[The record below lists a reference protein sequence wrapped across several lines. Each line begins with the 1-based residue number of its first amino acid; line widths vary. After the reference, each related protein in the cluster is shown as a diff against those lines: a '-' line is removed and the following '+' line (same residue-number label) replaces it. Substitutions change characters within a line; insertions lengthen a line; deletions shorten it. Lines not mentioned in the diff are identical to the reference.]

1 MIIKDVWMWIF
12 PKLLSDK
19 SGEKMKDWYKDS
31 EKILLKF
38 FVKTNGSTLKQRASK
53 SLGIH
58 DELIV
63 KYKTLKFC
71 LPEK

>member
-31 EKILLKF
+31 EKI
-38 FVKTNGSTLKQRASK
+38 
-53 SLGIH
+53 
-58 DELIV
+58 
-63 KYKTLKFC
+63 
-71 LPEK
+71 